1 MSQTSPGSQPS
12 SPSQPNSR
20 RVWVP
25 YGRSAKNLPPGL
37 AADVFTGED
46 VDAPGGIPDSI
57 DEVEFFVLPYT
68 FAHAHPELMA
78 RMPRLKVAQTLT
90 AGYENVA
97 PYVPQGVTL
106 CNARGLH
113 DASTAELAVTL
124 TLSALR
130 GIPRYVRQA
139 EHGDWAPAYQHDPTV
154 VDDALADKT
163 VLILGYGSIGAAIE
177 RRLAGF
183 EVDILRVA
191 RTARDGVH
199 PLTDIE
205 ALLPQADVVIAVV
218 PATDETRGMIDAAFL
233 SRMKD
238 GALLVNVARGVVL
251 RTDALLAECA
261 TGRLRAALDVTDPEP
276 LPRDHPLWTTPNV
289 LITPHIGGASTAFL
303 PRALRVIDE
312 QLRRW
317 AAGEELA
324 NVVVGGGSR

>member
-1 MSQTSPGSQPS
+1 MSQTS
-12 SPSQPNSR
+12 SR

-25 YGRSAKNLPPGL
+25 FGKSAKDVPEGL
-37 AADVFTGED
+37 VADVFTGVD
-46 VDAPGGIPDSI
+46 IDAPGGIPESI
-57 DEVEFFVLPYT
+57 GEVEFFVLPYS
-68 FAHAHPELMA
+68 FNNAHPELMA
-78 RMPRLKVAQTLT
+78 RMPKLKVAQTLT
-90 AGYENVA
+90 AGYEHV
-97 PYVPQGVTL
+97 VPFVPEGVTL

-113 DASTAELAVTL
+113 DASTAELALTL

-139 EHGDWAPAYQHDPTV
+139 EQGDWSPAYKFDDNA

-183 EVDILRVA
+183 EVEVLRVA
-191 RTARDGVH
+191 RTAREGVH
-199 PLTDIE
+199 ALSDID

-218 PATDETRGMIDAAFL
+218 PATDETRGLIDERFL
-233 SRMKD
+233 ARMKD

-251 RTDALLAECA
+251 RTEALMAECA
-261 TGRLRAALDVTDPEP
+261 KGRLRAALDVTDPEP
-276 LPRDHPLWTTPNV
+276 LPPDHPLWRTPNV
-289 LITPHIGGASTAFL
+289 LITPHVGGASTAFL

-312 QLRRW
+312 QLRRY

-324 NVVVGGGSR
+324 NVVWAG